1 MERSLPRSQAG
12 IGVAERRNPGWQDA
26 QVVDIID
33 EAPDAVTLRLQLS
46 ETTGFLPGQYYNV
59 RLAVPDRP
67 RPVQRA
73 YSVGSAPVPDPSII
87 DLGVREIP
95 DGLVSPSLVRGLTTG
110 DVVEVRGP
118 YGRFTRTG
126 SEAGSALL
134 VGAGSG
140 LVPLMSMIRDAAT
153 RDRCDPMWLVCSAIT
168 YEHAFYREELAHLM
182 MRHGWLRVVHCVTRD
197 PAEPR
202 ASYHRRIDRNIL
214 AEVLAGKRPDYAY
227 LCGPPAMVES
237 TAADLGELGMT
248 PESILTEKYD

>member
-1 MERSLPRSQAG
+1 MARSLPTTSAG
-12 IGVAERRNPGWQDA
+12 IGVAEKRSPRWQDA
-26 QVVDIID
+26 QVVDLIN
-33 EAPDAVTLRLQLS
+33 EAPDAVTLRLRLS

-73 YSVGSAPVPDPSII
+73 YSVGSAPHPDPSII

-95 DGLVSPSLVRGLTTG
+95 DGLVSPRLVRGLTAG
-110 DVVEVRGP
+110 DVIEVRGP

-126 SEAGSALL
+126 SEAGSVLL

-140 LVPLMSMIRDAAT
+140 LVPLMSMIRDAAI

-168 YEHAFYREELAHLM
+168 YEHAFYREELAHLA
-182 MRHGWLRVVHCVTRD
+182 MRHGWLEVVHCVTRA
-197 PAEPR
+197 PGERR
-202 ASYHRRIDRNIL
+202 ASYHRRIDGNIL
-214 AEVLAGKRPDYAY
+214 AEVLAGNRPDCAY

-237 TAADLGELGMT
+237 TAADLAELGMT